1 MRVNS
6 HPKFTHS
13 TEKATMTLSTTV
25 LAFLLCAHLS
35 EVKSQLPLMSED
47 NNPECDISCEREQ
60 PSLVCGTDGRTYQ
73 SPCEIERARCEGY
86 PVKVKN
92 EGQCPDS
99 PHCFEVRGLAIAQ
112 ASEGNRKVII
122 PQCKEDGSYMEIQC
136 HRTSGYCWCVDSNG
150 KHIQGT
156 SVRNRPPNC
165 NQPGRRSN
173 KRRSSGRRRRKG
185 CSNTDKT
192 TFNNNLV
199 KIFKSE
205 YERLENPPDFGLPAD
220 QETQRVIRWKFD
232 QLDTNKDNVLGK
244 REVRDLRRMA
254 KKIIE
259 PRQCAK
265 TFVRHCDFDH
275 DKNISQVEWSKCLVT
290 DISKESPV
298 SASAEMKPSPTDHTG
313 KPRGRPFHQ
322 PRPAPRKTAF
332 LRESDE
338 DVLEKCDVVRERA
351 LETQK
356 TTPRSGVYIPEC
368 KKNGRYKDIQCFKNK
383 ENSVCWCVRPTNGK
397 PIHGTTSR
405 NGRPRCRKMRRN
417 AKIFKGCRIH
427 KKQIFLNEFLEYL
440 ANEMMT
446 SARNISFSTSGRPTD
461 EQAARWKFKEIDLNN
476 NKILERVGKEW
487 KTFRGSWRAFRKSK
501 RSRKRLKKCWRNLLW
516 YCDKIGNGDKNVN
529 LEEWLQCT
537 EVNKDE
543 IRRPYDTHRG
553 KNPFHKILKPLPAI

>member
-205 YERLENPPDFGLPAD
+205 YERLENPPDF
-220 QETQRVIRWKFD
+220 
-232 QLDTNKDNVLGK
+232 
-244 REVRDLRRMA
+244 
-254 KKIIE
+254 
-259 PRQCAK
+259 
-265 TFVRHCDFDH
+265 
-275 DKNISQVEWSKCLVT
+275 
-290 DISKESPV
+290 
-298 SASAEMKPSPTDHTG
+298 DHTG